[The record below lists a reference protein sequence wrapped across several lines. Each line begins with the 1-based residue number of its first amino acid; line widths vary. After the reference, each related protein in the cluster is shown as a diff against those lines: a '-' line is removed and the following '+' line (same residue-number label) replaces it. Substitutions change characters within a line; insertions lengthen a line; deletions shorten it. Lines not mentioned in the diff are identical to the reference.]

1 MMSGPIEAAKRKA
14 LFAAHHGARL
24 MLTLLAVA
32 AGCVDAASFLGLG
45 QVMTAAMTGNTV
57 LLGLALGQ
65 ADAEGSLR
73 ATVALA
79 AFVAGALVG
88 AAIVERG
95 PGGVVWAPAV
105 TAALALELVVLV
117 ALALAWHVLEG
128 GPAWPIDYRHPL
140 IAAAGVAMGIQS
152 AAAQRVGVPG
162 VTTTYVTGT
171 LTSHGRASGR
181 LAAVISR
188 RARRSGRC
196 RRGSL
201 APGERVDRL
210 RRRSRVRRGGAPLVA
225 QGRAS
230 ARPCR
235 RAGEIRWSSGGLL
248 LPIAIVAAVIL
259 IAALAYRRRDTQ
271 A

>member
-1 MMSGPIEAAKRKA
+1 MSGPSVARSRGPAARPTT
-14 LFAAHHGARL
+14 ARDV
-24 MLTLLAVA
+24 MLVLLAAA

-65 ADAEGSLR
+65 ADAEGALR
-73 ATVALA
+73 ATVALTG
-79 AFVAGALVG
+79 FVAGALVG
-88 AAIVERG
+88 ATIVDRG
-95 PGGVVWAPAV
+95 PSGVIWAPAV

-128 GPAWPIDYRHPL
+128 GPAWSIDYRHPL

-171 LTSHGRASGR
+171 LTTMAAR
-181 LAAVISR
+181 LVGWL
-188 RARRSGRC
+188 RS
-196 RRGSL
+196 SPA
-201 APGERVDRL
+201 APGD
-210 RRRSRVRRGGAPLVA
+210 RVRDIGAPWLQASVWIAYGAGAVFAGAAHLWWPTVA
-225 QGRAS
+225 LPSGVAGL
-230 ARPCR
+230 
-235 RAGEIRWSSGGLL
+235 AGEVRWPSAALL

-259 IAALAYRRRDTQ
+259 IAALVYRRRP
-271 A
+271 ASA